1 MKRTFI
7 MFIAIITF
15 SLFQFVSPNSEAH
28 AVTYAD
34 GTYDISFEMKEAG
47 SNNTSIADGYF
58 TKPAKLV
65 VKNGANYIQLTT
77 NESDWIKSM
86 SGPMGSAT
94 DVSESGN
101 SRTVQ
106 FEVGDLSNPV
116 NMNMH
121 VVVPEEVAGMEYDHN
136 HSVRVVFNA
145 ENIPAAT
152 NESAEESTEAKDE
165 VEQVTAGA
173 DDTAEKNPKADDTT
187 EKNPKT
193 GDTTPIGVYVFL
205 LLASIAVLVIYETRF
220 AKN

>member
-1 MKRTFI
+1 

-15 SLFQFVSPNSEAH
+15 SLFQFVSPNSEAY
-28 AVTYAD
+28 AATYAD

-47 SNNTSIADGYF
+47 SDNTSIADGYF

-101 SRTVQ
+101 TRTVQ

-116 NMNMH
+116 NMKMH
-121 VVVPEEVAGMEYDHN
+121 VVVPEEIAGMEYDHN

-145 ENIPAAT
+145 DNIPAAT

>member
-28 AVTYAD
+28 AATYAD

-101 SRTVQ
+101 TRTVQ

-145 ENIPAAT
+145 ENIPTAT
-152 NESAEESTEAKDE
+152 SGSTEAKTDAKE
-165 VEQVTAGA
+165 DVEQVTAG
-173 DDTAEKNPKADDTT
+173 ADDTT

-205 LLASIAVLVIYETRF
+205 LLASIAILVIYETRF

>member
-145 ENIPAAT
+145 ENIPAVT
-152 NESAEESTEAKDE
+152 SGSTEAKTDAKE
-165 VEQVTAGA
+165 DVEHIAAG
-173 DDTAEKNPKADDTT
+173 TDDTT

-205 LLASIAVLVIYETRF
+205 LLASIAILVIYETRF